1 MESKKSKEEYTLD
14 LTLIFQEL
22 MKYVWLIVAVVLIF
36 GIIGFTFTKVCMPL
50 EYTTSTCLYVKSN
63 EKSSVISSASLSEI
77 DASKS
82 LAETYIVILSNDA
95 VMDVVAEKLTSICT
109 PEELNTYFST
119 TVNDQVQQ

>member
-50 EYTTSTCLYVKSN
+50 EYLHLLVYMLRVMK
-63 EKSSVISSASLSEI
+63 KALS
-77 DASKS
+77 
-82 LAETYIVILSNDA
+82 
-95 VMDVVAEKLTSICT
+95 
-109 PEELNTYFST
+109 
-119 TVNDQVQQ
+119 

>member
-1 MESKKSKEEYTLD
+1 MQEGTKVESKKSKEEYTLD

-109 PEELNTYFST
+109 PE
-119 TVNDQVQQ
+119 